1 MFSRNVILL
10 WEDEMTAAI
19 ATVMER
25 CMNRVGMLKM
35 ESIEREMWILILND
49 VIDLLNYLSYY
60 LRLSSDMTIFFLSF
74 QIW

>member
-35 ESIEREMWILILND
+35 ESIERETWILILND

>member
-35 ESIEREMWILILND
+35 ESIETEMWILILND

-60 LRLSSDMTIFFLSF
+60 LRLSSNMTIFFLSF

>member
-1 MFSRNVILL
+1 M

-35 ESIEREMWILILND
+35 ESIETEMWILILND

-60 LRLSSDMTIFFLSF
+60 LRLSSNMTIFFLSF